1 MGYLITRLWMTIGL
15 ALTLGLIVT
24 ELTLAQRTQ
33 SPLSISPEISL
44 PPLTE
49 LPISLPTYARVITG
63 SVPVYQHPSHATVG
77 VSPIRVLDTGYVW
90 VTVTNP
96 QTLQHG
102 EQQWYMINPD
112 EYVQSGYLELYR
124 PSAFRGIARPGPG
137 TFAWMIF
144 DAWTAPVAGE
154 TPGDDSVLLK
164 RYSRVPISE
173 EALVGDRFW
182 YRVGTGQWVEQ
193 GLVGVVR
200 PKPRPAGVPAG
211 DKWIEVDLYE
221 QTLAAYEGDEIIY
234 ATLISSGLPWWQ
246 TEQGLFKVWIKVK
259 QAKMSGREGYPDYYF
274 LEDVPWTMY
283 FNRNFAL
290 HGAYWHDRFGIK
302 HSHGC
307 VNLPLADAKW
317 LFEWAGPVGQ
327 TGWTLATEENVGTW
341 VWVHE

>member
-1 MGYLITRLWMTIGL
+1 MTVGL
-15 ALTLGLIVT
+15 ALALGLMLT
-24 ELTLAQRTQ
+24 ELVLAQRAQ
-33 SPLSISPEISL
+33 PSLLISSEISP

-63 SVPVYQHPSHATVG
+63 GVPVYQHPSHATTSVD
-77 VSPIRVLDTGYVW
+77 PIRVLDTGYVW
-90 VTVTNP
+90 VTVANP
-96 QTLQHG
+96 QPVQHG
-102 EQQWYMINPD
+102 DDQWYMINPD
-112 EYVQSGYLELYR
+112 EYVQSGYLELYQ
-124 PSAFRGIARPGPG
+124 PSTFRGIARPGPG

-144 DAWTAPVAGE
+144 DAWTAPAAGE
-154 TPGDDSVLLK
+154 APGDGSVLLK

-173 EALVGDRFW
+173 EMLVGDRVW
-182 YRVGTGQWVEQ
+182 YRVGQGQWIEQ
-193 GLVGVVR
+193 GMVGIVR
-200 PKPRPAGVPAG
+200 PKPRPEGIPPD

-246 TEQGLFKVWIKVK
+246 TEQGLFKIWIKVR

-317 LFEWAGPVGQ
+317 LFEWAGPVDQ